1 MALLTPVIP
10 TTAAD
15 YEKMTRP
22 QKLAALLIMLGQDG
36 AAQVLKNLD
45 EQEIEAVSA
54 EMPKLTILSQEI
66 QNEILKEF
74 TGVAVQAAT
83 SLLGGIDYTQGTLE
97 KALGLFKASN
107 IVSRTSP
114 TRAPVSAMKQIADL
128 DARQIFNL
136 IKLEQPQT
144 ITLVVSYLASEKAAQ
159 LLTMLRPELRQ
170 DVIERLA
177 TLAPTPVEVVEKV
190 IEVLNRKL
198 GSRGT
203 RALNQTGGLKSA
215 ASLLNALDKNL
226 SKSLILSIEERNHDL
241 GQAIRQKMFTFED
254 ILNLEP
260 QAIQKI
266 LREVD
271 MRDLAVSLKTASEQL
286 KELLLSSISKR
297 AAESVK
303 EEMSYMGPLKMRE
316 IEAAQLRI
324 IDVLRRLEAAGE
336 IETGNSE
343 EIPHETMA

>member
-1 MALLTPVIP
+1 MAAVAD
-10 TTAAD
+10 TAAAAIPD
-15 YEKMTRP
+15 FEHMTRV

-36 AAQVLKNLD
+36 AAQIIRNLD
-45 EQEIEAVSA
+45 EQEVELVSA
-54 EMPKLTILSQEI
+54 EMPKLTMISQEL
-66 QNEILKEF
+66 QAQILKEF
-74 TGVAVQAAT
+74 TGIAVQAAT
-83 SLLGGIDYTQGTLE
+83 STLGGVEFTQGALE

-107 IVSRTSP
+107 IISRASP
-114 TRAPVSAMKQIADL
+114 SRAPVSAMKQIADL
-128 DARQIFNL
+128 DARQIYNL

-144 ITLVVSYLASEKAAQ
+144 ITLVVSYLGAEKAAQ

-190 IEVLNRKL
+190 IEVLNKKL
-198 GSRGT
+198 GSRGP
-203 RALNQTGGLKSA
+203 RALNQTGGVKSA
-215 ASLLNALDKNL
+215 ASLLNALDRNL
-226 SKSLILSIEERNHDL
+226 SKSLIISIEEHNHEL

-254 ILNLEP
+254 LVTLD
-260 QAIQKI
+260 QSAIQKI

-286 KELLLSSISKR
+286 RKLLLGSISKR

-303 EEMSYMGPLKMRE
+303 EEMSFMGPLKMRD

-324 IDVLRRLEAAGE
+324 IEVLRRLEAEGE
-336 IETGNSE
+336 IETGDESD
-343 EIPHETMA
+343 ASK

>member
-1 MALLTPVIP
+1 MAVATELSPV
-10 TTAAD
+10 AAAEF
-15 YEKMTRP
+15 EKMTRV

-45 EQEIEAVSA
+45 EQEMEAVCT
-54 EMPKLTILSQEI
+54 EMPKMTMLSQEV

-74 TGVAVQAAT
+74 TGVAVRAAT
-83 SLLGGIDYTQGTLE
+83 SILGGIEYTQSSLE
-97 KALGLFKASN
+97 KAVGLFRASN
-107 IVSRTSP
+107 IISRTSP
-114 TRAPVSAMKQIADL
+114 TRAPVSAMKAIADL
-128 DARQIFNL
+128 DARQIYNL
-136 IKLEQPQT
+136 IKMEQPQT
-144 ITLVVSYLASEKAAQ
+144 ITLVVSYLPADKAAQ
-159 LLTMLRPELRQ
+159 LLTMLRTELRQ

-190 IEVLNRKL
+190 IEVLNKKM
-198 GSRGT
+198 GGRGT

-226 SKSLILSIEERNHDL
+226 AKSLILGIEERNHDL

-254 ILNLEP
+254 IVSLDTGS
-260 QAIQKI
+260 IQKI

-286 KELLLSSISKR
+286 KTVLLGAISKR

-303 EEMSYMGPLKMRE
+303 EEMSYMGPLRMRE
-316 IEAAQLRI
+316 IEMAQMRI
-324 IDVLRRLEAAGE
+324 IEVMRRLEAEGE
-336 IETGNSE
+336 IETGNNSE
-343 EIPHETMA
+343 GAGEGSV

>member
-1 MALLTPVIP
+1 
-10 TTAAD
+10 
-15 YEKMTRP
+15 MTRV

-36 AAQVLKNLD
+36 ASHVLKNLD
-45 EQEIEAVSA
+45 EQELEAVCA
-54 EMPKLTILSQEI
+54 EMPKLTMLSQEI

-74 TGVAVQAAT
+74 TGVAIRAAT
-83 SLLGGIDYTQGTLE
+83 SLLGGIEYTQSTLE
-97 KALGLFKASN
+97 RAVGLFRASN
-107 IVSRTSP
+107 IISRTSP

-128 DARQIFNL
+128 DARQIYNL
-136 IKLEQPQT
+136 IKMEQPQT
-144 ITLVVSYLASEKAAQ
+144 ITLVVSYLPADKAAQ
-159 LLTMLRPELRQ
+159 LLTMLRTELRQ

-190 IEVLNRKL
+190 IEVLNKKM
-198 GSRGT
+198 GGRGT

-226 SKSLILSIEERNHDL
+226 AKSLILGIEERNHDL

-254 ILNLEP
+254 IVTLDL
-260 QAIQKI
+260 QSIQKI

-271 MRDLAVSLKTASEQL
+271 MRDLAISLKTASEQL
-286 KELLLSSISKR
+286 RNTLLTAISKR

-303 EEMSYMGPLKMRE
+303 DEMSYMGPLKMRE
-316 IEAAQLRI
+316 IEMAQMRI
-324 IDVLRRLEAAGE
+324 IEVMRRLEAEGE

-343 EIPHETMA
+343 GSGEGKP

>member
-1 MALLTPVIP
+1 MAAIPATVP
-10 TTAAD
+10 TTADD
-15 YEKMTRP
+15 YAKMTRH
-22 QKLAALLIMLGQDG
+22 QKLAALLILLGQEG
-36 AAQVLKNLD
+36 AAHVLKNLD
-45 EQEIEAVSA
+45 EQEVELISA
-54 EMPKLTILSQEI
+54 EMPKLPFVSREI
-66 QNEILKEF
+66 QNELLKEF
-74 TGVAVQAAT
+74 TGVAIQAAT
-83 SLLGGIDYTQGTLE
+83 SLVGGVEYAQGTLE

-114 TRAPVSAMKQIADL
+114 SRAPVSAMKSIADL

-144 ITLVVSYLASEKAAQ
+144 ITLIVSYLPPDKAAQ
-159 LLTMLRPELRQ
+159 LLTMLRAELRQ

-190 IEVLNRKL
+190 IEVLNKKM

-226 SKSLILSIEERNHDL
+226 CKSLIISIEERNHEL
-241 GQAIRQKMFTFED
+241 GAAIRAKMFTFED
-254 ILNLEP
+254 IVNLDKT
-260 QAIQKI
+260 AIQKI

-271 MRDLAVSLKTASEQL
+271 MRDLAVALKTASEAL
-286 KELLLSSISKR
+286 KELLLGSISKR

-303 EEMSYMGPLKMRE
+303 EEMSFMGPLKMRE
-316 IEAAQLRI
+316 IDAAQLRI
-324 IDVLRRLEAAGE
+324 IEIMRQLEASGE
-336 IETGNSE
+336 IESTGTE
-343 EIPHETMA
+343 DAVV